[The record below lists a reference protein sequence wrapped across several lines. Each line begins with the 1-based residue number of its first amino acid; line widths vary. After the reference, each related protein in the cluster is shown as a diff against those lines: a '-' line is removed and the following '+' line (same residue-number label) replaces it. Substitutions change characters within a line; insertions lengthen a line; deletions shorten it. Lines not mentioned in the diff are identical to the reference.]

1 MDGLKV
7 VEISQVAP
15 IVLGEPSGKRQLP
28 GKSDGRSSSPG
39 PRCLRSGL
47 GVPPVRLRKV
57 SLLDIYG
64 KSGSPR
70 CLTATPRASAPSIE
84 H

>member
-39 PRCLRSGL
+39 PRWLRSGL
-47 GVPPVRLRKV
+47 VYRR
-57 SLLDIYG
+57 
-64 KSGSPR
+64 
-70 CLTATPRASAPSIE
+70 
-84 H
+84 